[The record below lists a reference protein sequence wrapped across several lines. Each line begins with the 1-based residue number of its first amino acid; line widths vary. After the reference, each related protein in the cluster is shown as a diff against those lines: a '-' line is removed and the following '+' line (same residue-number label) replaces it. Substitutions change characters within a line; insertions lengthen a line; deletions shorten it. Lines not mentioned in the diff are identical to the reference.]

1 MCDLSLASCFLIH
14 FLFIIGS
21 LSNLFNATPRK
32 SCLRLFVYRALL
44 QIATA
49 NDELE
54 VLQLSRA
61 GVEIWLSE
69 WNISAEEKSKFLK
82 SIIDAYVKSGQL

>member
-1 MCDLSLASCFLIH
+1 
-14 FLFIIGS
+14 
-21 LSNLFNATPRK
+21 
-32 SCLRLFVYRALL
+32 VYRALL